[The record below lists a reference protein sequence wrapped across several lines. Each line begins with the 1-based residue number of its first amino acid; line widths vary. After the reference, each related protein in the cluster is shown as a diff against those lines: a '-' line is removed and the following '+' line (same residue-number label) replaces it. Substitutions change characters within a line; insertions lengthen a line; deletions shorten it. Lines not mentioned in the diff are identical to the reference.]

1 MNIEH
6 KLLDGIFPSIYLFT
20 LGTVKDLRQ
29 SMMIDPKYNDNMIV
43 CKYGKAKNLEMVT
56 SEHMANYKSIPNCN
70 LTLKY
75 YSYVD
80 PKNIADAQNNI
91 ESFMNAINTHIEYKN
106 HKRIIVLDPK
116 ILHNLISKQYSIVMQ
131 TYTGTV
137 TDLSVKI
144 KNLENELAIDKERT
158 ERLLIEKNYAILE
171 LTRELFDL
179 GKDMRM
185 EIRKLKK

>member
-29 SMMIDPKYNDNMIV
+29 SMMIDTEYDDDMIV
-43 CKYGKAKNLEMVT
+43 CKYGKAKNLEKVT
-56 SEHMANYKSIPNCN
+56 GEHMDTYESIPNCN
-70 LTLKY
+70 PTLKY

-80 PKNIADAQNNI
+80 PKNITDAENSI
-91 ESFMNAINTHIEYKN
+91 ECIMYAINTHIKYKN
-106 HKRIIVLDPK
+106 HKGIIVLDPK
-116 ILHNLISKQYSIVMQ
+116 VLHDMISKQYAMMTQIYDDVVAELSIN
-131 TYTGTV
+131 
-137 TDLSVKI
+137 I

-158 ERLLIEKNYAILE
+158 ERLLIEKNYAILQ
-171 LTRELFDL
+171 LTQELFDL
-179 GKDMRM
+179 GKDMRT